1 MSAAYDA
8 NLQILLEIFTG
19 IAEEKDQLAAAQRLN
34 DEAPAYSRAVIH
46 HAMAAVRDRRREQAV
61 RRVRRDL

>member
-8 NLQILLEIFTG
+8 NLLILLEIFTG

-34 DEAPAYSRAVIH
+34 DEAPVYSRAVIH
-46 HAMAAVRDRRREQAV
+46 HAMAAVRDRRREQAD
-61 RRVRRDL
+61 RRVRRDM